1 MILHDHPDH
10 ESQATPKFAAR
21 LMPSRP
27 SGHPGIRLAGFRRRI
42 GTVPESDEDLAR
54 RVAALEEAVRRLDE
68 QGAVSAADSAAARVL
83 ASGADRDVSEVRAE
97 LRAHTQALNALRET
111 QREQGDALRDGFAKV
126 NTTLQRIVDLLDP
139 EQH

>member
-1 MILHDHPDH
+1 M
-10 ESQATPKFAAR
+10 
-21 LMPSRP
+21 
-27 SGHPGIRLAGFRRRI
+27 
-42 GTVPESDEDLAR
+42 PESDEDLAR

-126 NTTLQRIVDLLDP
+126 NTTLQRIVDVLDP

>member
-1 MILHDHPDH
+1 MILHDHADH
-10 ESQATPKFAAR
+10 ESQATPEFAAR
-21 LMPSRP
+21 LTPSRP
-27 SGHPGIRLAGFRRRI
+27 SGHPGIRLPGFRRRI
-42 GTVPESDEDLAR
+42 GAVPESDEDLAR

-111 QREQGDALRDGFAKV
+111 QREQGDALRDGFAKA

>member
-1 MILHDHPDH
+1 
-10 ESQATPKFAAR
+10 
-21 LMPSRP
+21 
-27 SGHPGIRLAGFRRRI
+27 
-42 GTVPESDEDLAR
+42 VPESDEDLAR

-126 NTTLQRIVDLLDP
+126 NTTLQRIVDVLDP

>member
-1 MILHDHPDH
+1 VPD
-10 ESQATPKFAAR
+10 
-21 LMPSRP
+21 
-27 SGHPGIRLAGFRRRI
+27 
-42 GTVPESDEDLAR
+42 SDENLAR

-139 EQH
+139 EQR

>member
-1 MILHDHPDH
+1 
-10 ESQATPKFAAR
+10 
-21 LMPSRP
+21 
-27 SGHPGIRLAGFRRRI
+27 
-42 GTVPESDEDLAR
+42 VPESDEDLAR

-97 LRAHTQALNALRET
+97 LRAHTQALNTLRET

-126 NTTLQRIVDLLDP
+126 NTTLQRIVDVLDP